1 MKTLATL
8 ALLTVAAISAT
19 AETNTTKRIRPKYK
33 PIPQYKGS
41 PQYKY
46 LAARTRIVSQD
57 TTTIPGKVI
66 THFLKGGEMWAT
78 TNNIAV
84 INRNVDRPVK
94 YSKLKL
100 INAAKAAGKW
110 QDVKAA
116 IKAMDL
122 EDEWQACQ
130 YITSDYPAYVAATNT
145 VITRGIATEAEVKAF
160 MRQAEDN

>member
-8 ALLTVAAISAT
+8 ALAVVAAISAT
-19 AETNTTKRIRPKYK
+19 AATNTTKRIRPK
-33 PIPQYKGS
+33 PIPQYKVS

-66 THFLKGGEMWAT
+66 THYLKGGELWAT

-160 MRQAEDN
+160 MRQAVDN